1 MSGIRE
7 PVGAGA
13 FYPARAAEL
22 ADYVDLLL
30 DAAEPPAVPG
40 ALRALVVPHAGHVY
54 SGAVA
59 AAAFATLP
67 LHAPRLRVALLGPS
81 HFVPLAGAAVTGADA
96 WRTPLGDVPVDDSL
110 RTAALAA
117 GAVVDDR
124 PHSADHALEVE
135 LPYLQRRAAP
145 DLRVLPVAIGHDGLE
160 VVPRLAEDALL
171 VVSTDLS
178 HYHDDATA
186 RLLDRRTADRVLELD
201 AEAIGDRDAC
211 GAAALRALLR
221 CARAAGWTCTL
232 LELRTSADASGDARR
247 VVGYGAFAFY
257 L

>member
-40 ALRALVVPHAGHVY
+40 ELRALVVPHAGYVY
-54 SGAVA
+54 AGAVA
-59 AAAFATLP
+59 AAAFATVP
-67 LHAPRLRVALLGPS
+67 AGAAHRVAVVGPS
-81 HFVPLAGAAVTGADA
+81 HFVPLAGVAVTGADA
-96 WRTPLGDVPVDDSL
+96 WRTPLGDVPVDDGL
-110 RTAALAA
+110 RAAALEA

-145 DLRVLPVAIGHDGLE
+145 DLRVLPVAVGHGGVEIG
-160 VVPRLAEDALL
+160 
-171 VVSTDLS
+171 
-178 HYHDDATA
+178 
-186 RLLDRRTADRVLELD
+186 
-201 AEAIGDRDAC
+201 
-211 GAAALRALLR
+211 RAH
-221 CARAAGWTCTL
+221 
-232 LELRTSADASGDARR
+232 
-247 VVGYGAFAFY
+247 V
-257 L
+257 